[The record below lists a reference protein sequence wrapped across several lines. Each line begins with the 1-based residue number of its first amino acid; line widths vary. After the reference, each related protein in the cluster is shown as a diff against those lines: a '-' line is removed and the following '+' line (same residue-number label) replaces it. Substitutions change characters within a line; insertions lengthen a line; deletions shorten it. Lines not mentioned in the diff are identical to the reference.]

1 MREFKGYEHGVDL
14 GGWFSQCDHSEE
26 RYDSFITKKD
36 FAVIA
41 SWGLD
46 HVRLPI
52 DYELVEDK
60 DGKEL
65 PAGYERIHKALSW
78 AKEYGL
84 NVILDLHKTFGYSFD
99 DGYGEAG
106 FFDSPELQER
116 FCKLWERL
124 AKEFT
129 GYGDAL
135 AFELLN
141 EVTKKEYSDTWNKVA
156 ADCISR
162 IRKIQPEVKILIG
175 GYYNNSSV
183 ALKDLDDP
191 ADENIVYN
199 FHCYDP
205 LVFTHQGATWV
216 ATMPADFRL
225 SLDST
230 YAAMAEA
237 SDKVCPGTCD
247 DLKAFP
253 AGDKFG
259 VEYFD
264 KCFADAV
271 RIAEERNV
279 PLYCGEYGV
288 IDNATPEDTLIWY
301 RAIHAAFEK
310 YGIGRAAWSYRQM
323 DFGLSDRRMDG
334 VRPELLSCL

>member
-1 MREFKGYEHGVDL
+1 MREFKGFEHGVDL
-14 GGWFSQCDHSEE
+14 GGWFSQCDHTKE
-26 RYDSFITKKD
+26 RYDTFVTEAD
-36 FAVIA
+36 FATIA

-52 DYELVEDK
+52 DYELVEDAE
-60 DGKEL
+60 GNEI
-65 PAGYERIHKALSW
+65 PEGYDRIRKALEL
-78 AKEYGL
+78 AGKNHL

-99 DGYGEAG
+99 EGYGESG
-106 FFDSPELQER
+106 FFDNPALQER
-116 FCKLWERL
+116 FCALWERL
-124 AKEFT
+124 AKAFS

-156 ADCISR
+156 AECIAR
-162 IRKIQPEVKILIG
+162 IRKILPEVKILIG
-175 GYYNNSSV
+175 GYYNNSIV
-183 ALKDLDDP
+183 ALKDLDAP

-205 LVFTHQGATWV
+205 LVFTHQGAGWV
-216 ATMPADFRL
+216 SSMPADFRL

-230 YAAMAEA
+230 YGEMADA
-237 SDKVCPGTCD
+237 SDRVCPGTCD
-247 DLKAFP
+247 LRDFP
-253 AGDKFG
+253 ADEKFG
-259 VEYFD
+259 VAYFD

-288 IDNATPEDTLIWY
+288 IDLASPEETVRWY
-301 RAIHAAFEK
+301 RFISECFNK
-310 YGIGRAAWSYRQM
+310 YKIGRAAWNYRQM
-323 DFGLSDRRMDG
+323 DFGLSDDRLAG
-334 VRPELLSCL
+334 VREELLKLL